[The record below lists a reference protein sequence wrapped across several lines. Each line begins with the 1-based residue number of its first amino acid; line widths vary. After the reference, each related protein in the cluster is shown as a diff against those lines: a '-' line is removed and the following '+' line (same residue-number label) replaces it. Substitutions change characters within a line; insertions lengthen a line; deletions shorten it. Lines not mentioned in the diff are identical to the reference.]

1 MRFGSLFVVF
11 WIILY
16 MNIGRFEG
24 FSFYL
29 IVMLFRLVIFCF
41 LVLYILFIEL
51 YGYLVSGVVED
62 NYN

>member
-1 MRFGSLFVVF
+1 
-11 WIILY
+11 

-29 IVMLFRLVIFCF
+29 IVTLFRLVIFCF